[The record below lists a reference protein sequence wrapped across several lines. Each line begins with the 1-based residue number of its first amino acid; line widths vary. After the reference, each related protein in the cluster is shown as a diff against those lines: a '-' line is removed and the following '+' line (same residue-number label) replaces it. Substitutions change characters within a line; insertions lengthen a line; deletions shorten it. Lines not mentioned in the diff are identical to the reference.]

1 MNTVKENLNEIKS
14 TQGEKLKGNIR
25 SFKIF
30 LLIIL
35 ILNILFGVF
44 SLIYL
49 KANSEILIRLLLYI
63 ILTVLVFWRFK
74 EIDIKKTKRLKNS
87 FLIIAL
93 ILLSIQIYLI
103 TLGTFPG
110 IFFLFTFYA
119 FQLRRSV
126 SRYEKEIFIK
136 KFFIDKFLSF
146 LEVLIIIIFV
156 LGSIF
161 SFIYQKVV
169 TENVRQDAVQEYMDY
184 YMQESDK
191 E

>member
-1 MNTVKENLNEIKS
+1 MKENLNEIKS

-35 ILNILFGVF
+35 ILNILFGIF

-49 KANSEILIRLLLYI
+49 KANSEILIRLLLYL

-146 LEVLIIIIFV
+146 LEVLTIIIFV

-169 TENVRQDAVQEYMDY
+169 TENIRQDAVQEYMDY